1 MRPKEYERKIYGGH
15 RYNPPIGK
23 KVITGAKII
32 LRHVSEAKYIVL
44 MTLWGWHH
52 STIS

>member
-23 KVITGAKII
+23 KVTTGAKII
-32 LRHVSEAKYIVL
+32 FHHVSTKQNTLYFMTYNGDDIIV
-44 MTLWGWHH
+44 
-52 STIS
+52 